1 MAFKGGK
8 VTGPKG
14 GKAPPFVIGSRP
26 AALRAPPI
34 PRIKPGAASTT
45 QYGKAASLG
54 GNPAGA
60 SFGDTGMTGDT

>member
-1 MAFKGGK
+1 MAFKGGR

-34 PRIKPGAASTT
+34 PRVKPGPANAT
-45 QYGKAASLG
+45 QYGKQDV

-60 SFGDTGMTGDT
+60 SFGNIGQTDMS